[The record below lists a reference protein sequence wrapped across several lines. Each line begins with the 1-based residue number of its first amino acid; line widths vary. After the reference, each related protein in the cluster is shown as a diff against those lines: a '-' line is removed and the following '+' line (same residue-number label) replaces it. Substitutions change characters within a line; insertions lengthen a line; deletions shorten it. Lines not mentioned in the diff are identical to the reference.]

1 MDVSSV
7 NPCLVSVTFLYPLK
21 ISMFSGGIES
31 ENCSELNY
39 LLRILNV
46 PWISVEKKNELIQI
60 IIDLSE
66 APSKYS
72 IKIVREISQKRK

>member
-1 MDVSSV
+1 
-7 NPCLVSVTFLYPLK
+7 
-21 ISMFSGGIES
+21 MFSGGIES

-39 LLRILNV
+39 LLRILNF

>member
-1 MDVSSV
+1 
-7 NPCLVSVTFLYPLK
+7 
-21 ISMFSGGIES
+21 MFSGGIES